1 MPDASAPP
9 DDDAAAA
16 VTAPSVPLPPADAPP
31 TPGTTDVQTLT
42 GPDGAVLRIAPVT
55 SEPLWSLARSIRQT
69 VFVEEQRCPPEEEWD
84 AFDTWEAPGAAR
96 HVVLF
101 AGGSPAGTARWRI
114 ARTADGSEVAKLER
128 IALLPPHRRR
138 GLARVLVGALVEAA
152 RASGAERVALSAQ
165 THLEDFYGS
174 FGFRRCGPNFV
185 EAGIDH
191 VPMDRA
197 A

>member
-1 MPDASAPP
+1 MPDAP
-9 DDDAAAA
+9 DAASA
-16 VTAPSVPLPPADAPP
+16 TVPPTPAPPADAPP

-42 GPDGAVLRIAPVT
+42 GPDGAVLRLAPVT

-114 ARTADGSEVAKLER
+114 ARMADGTEVAKLER

-152 RASGAERVALSAQ
+152 QASGAPRIALSAQ
-165 THLEDFYGS
+165 AHLEDFYGT
-174 FGFRRCGPNFV
+174 FGFHRSGPNFV